1 MKVFDFLF
9 LVNEIEEKGYNGDS
23 GETALLAH
31 DEDIEKVT
39 CHLKRVIIITSAHT
53 HSHSLTW
60 RKSTSIR
67 KCGQKLRFTRRIS
80 KLVVVGMT
88 QLIY

>member
-31 DEDIEKVT
+31 DEDIEKVR
-39 CHLKRVIIITSAHT
+39 CHLK
-53 HSHSLTW
+53 
-60 RKSTSIR
+60 K
-67 KCGQKLRFTRRIS
+67 
-80 KLVVVGMT
+80 
-88 QLIY
+88 